1 MAGMIGMAQTLAV
14 YHYGY
19 HTLKN
24 RLVQYHEPAREP
36 SDAEAVLE
44 WGLDTP
50 FTSQDKPPLAI
61 AMVVTLNGVRSLR
74 RYRLVIAQK
83 SKLRLTQEV
92 TAALASHSRDHR
104 LTASGLFPCS
114 IDREY
119 LYGYAGDGYRSPL
132 WLCVSHNGSPVL
144 VHRLRGNKIHFH
156 QATKDRRILLIPGI
170 HYFDAHRLQP
180 LLLQAPALQIHL
192 RASPLAGPERAGETV
207 EDPSSDE
214 ERATTDGESEVEA
227 EAEEADLPP
236 EEPWCPPIPDA
247 PDDPTEMEIAG
258 AADKLATMMNSS
270 QPQAN
275 VFFQPDNL
283 GALPYL
289 WLQAKLTI
297 SLTSIQDKFARLF
310 MSIAAELWLR
320 DAIDTVEEVFNARSP
335 QLHAPASRK
344 ACAVHLLADST
355 SGVPGDPRDW
365 MPSVCHVLVSS
376 NSLRANRGSHREC
389 RREPRTCPQWPRES
403 CGHQS
408 APLSAPQWCR
418 SCQRSLGPPGVVSCK
433 LGQQDCTVLHRGR
446 RWLHTTPAR
455 SCHCLSS
462 SRVRRTAKGCGW
474 PSAAG
479 SQVHRQECPWTEPGA
494 GWGIPSSQLFYGTHP
509 WVHNGRSGT
518 LHHDGSAT
526 HWTHKSQLGSHRT
539 IPNRTYSS
547 KVEADSYSVPTRLAV
562 KL

>member
-1 MAGMIGMAQTLAV
+1 MALTRAIRHTYIVSPIDMAGMIGMAQTLAV

-24 RLVQYHEPAREP
+24 RLVQYHEPTREP

-50 FTSQDKPPLAI
+50 FTSDKPPLAV

-104 LTASGLFPCS
+104 LTASGFFPCS

-156 QATKDRRILLIPGI
+156 QTIKDRRILLIPDI
-170 HYFDAHRLQP
+170 HYFDAHRPQP
-180 LLLQAPALQIHL
+180 QLLQAPALQIHL
-192 RASPLAGPERAGETV
+192 RASHLAGPEGAGETV

-214 ERATTDGESEVEA
+214 ERATTDGESKVEA

-258 AADKLATMMNSS
+258 AADKLETMMNIS

-275 VFFQPDNL
+275 IFFQPNSL
-283 GALPYL
+283 GALPSL
-289 WLQAKLTI
+289 W
-297 SLTSIQDKFARLF
+297 RP
-310 MSIAAELWLR
+310 
-320 DAIDTVEEVFNARSP
+320 NSP
-335 QLHAPASRK
+335 FL
-344 ACAVHLLADST
+344 
-355 SGVPGDPRDW
+355 
-365 MPSVCHVLVSS
+365 
-376 NSLRANRGSHREC
+376 
-389 RREPRTCPQWPRES
+389 
-403 CGHQS
+403 
-408 APLSAPQWCR
+408 
-418 SCQRSLGPPGVVSCK
+418 
-433 LGQQDCTVLHRGR
+433 
-446 RWLHTTPAR
+446 
-455 SCHCLSS
+455 
-462 SRVRRTAKGCGW
+462 
-474 PSAAG
+474 
-479 SQVHRQECPWTEPGA
+479 
-494 GWGIPSSQLFYGTHP
+494 
-509 WVHNGRSGT
+509 
-518 LHHDGSAT
+518 
-526 HWTHKSQLGSHRT
+526 
-539 IPNRTYSS
+539 
-547 KVEADSYSVPTRLAV
+547 
-562 KL
+562 